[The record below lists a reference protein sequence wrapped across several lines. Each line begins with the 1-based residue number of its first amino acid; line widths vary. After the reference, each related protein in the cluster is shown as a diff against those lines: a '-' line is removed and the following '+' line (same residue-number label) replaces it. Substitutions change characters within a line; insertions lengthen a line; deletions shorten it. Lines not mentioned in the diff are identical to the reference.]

1 MVEAVPKR
9 AKIGAFNRLS
19 GPLTMYIQGFAS
31 RGDSRMLKALAGLA
45 LMVSAAPAWA
55 ASQPTDFGVRT
66 VTGEAAVASEP
77 AVIATGTQVDIRS
90 AASIGSQWGRVTSTW
105 RSPERNRRVGGVRNS
120 FHLSGR
126 AIDIARR
133 PGVSHW
139 QIAAAFRNAGYR
151 LIESL
156 DEGDHSHFAFGTGE
170 GPVYRPLNRPQ
181 PQQAQQRTA
190 ATQWRVVTAAS
201 AILK

>member
-1 MVEAVPKR
+1 MC
-9 AKIGAFNRLS
+9 
-19 GPLTMYIQGFAS
+19 
-31 RGDSRMLKALAGLA
+31 
-45 LMVSAAPAWA
+45 A
-55 ASQPTDFGVRT
+55 ASSTTDFGVRA
-66 VTGEAAVASEP
+66 VSGEAALVAEPVSEATR
-77 AVIATGTQVDIRS
+77 AVTSVVSGGRINLAA
-90 AASIGSQWGRVTSTW
+90 AASLGSRWGRVTSTW
-105 RSPERNRRVGGVRNS
+105 RSPEHNRRVGGVRNS

-170 GPVYRPLNRPQ
+170 GPVYRPLYRQQRQQ
-181 PQQAQQRTA
+181 PQERSAS
-190 ATQWRVVTAAS
+190 TQWRVVTAAS

>member
-1 MVEAVPKR
+1 
-9 AKIGAFNRLS
+9 
-19 GPLTMYIQGFAS
+19 
-31 RGDSRMLKALAGLA
+31 MLKAFAGTL
-45 LMVSAAPAWA
+45 LVLSAAPAWA
-55 ASQPTDFGVRT
+55 ASPTTDFGVRA
-66 VTGEAAVASEP
+66 VPGEVALVAAPAGQATRAVAN
-77 AVIATGTQVDIRS
+77 VMTGGRINIS
-90 AASIGSQWGRVTSTW
+90 AAASLGSHWGRVTSTW
-105 RSPERNRRVGGVRNS
+105 RSPEHNRRVGGVRNS
-120 FHLSGR
+120 YHMSGR

-156 DEGDHSHFAFGTGE
+156 DEGDHSHFAFGTGD

-181 PQQAQQRTA
+181 PQQQLARGASTP
-190 ATQWRVVTAAS
+190 WRVVTAAS

>member
-1 MVEAVPKR
+1 
-9 AKIGAFNRLS
+9 
-19 GPLTMYIQGFAS
+19 
-31 RGDSRMLKALAGLA
+31 MLKVLSAVVL
-45 LMVSAAPAWA
+45 VTSAAPVCAA
-55 ASQPTDFGVRT
+55 ASATDFGVRA
-66 VTGEAAVASEP
+66 VSGEAALMAEP
-77 AVIATGTQVDIRS
+77 VTSATRAMTSVVTGGRINIA
-90 AASIGSQWGRVTSTW
+90 AAAGIGSRWGRVTSTW
-105 RSPERNRRVGGVRNS
+105 RSPAHNRRVGGVRNS

-156 DEGDHSHFAFGTGE
+156 DEGDHSHFAFGTGD
-170 GPVYRPLNRPQ
+170 GPVYRPLNRQ
-181 PQQAQQRTA
+181 PQQPQERTA
-190 ATQWRVVTAAS
+190 STQWRVVTAAS

>member
-1 MVEAVPKR
+1 
-9 AKIGAFNRLS
+9 
-19 GPLTMYIQGFAS
+19 
-31 RGDSRMLKALAGLA
+31 MLKLLSAVFL
-45 LMVSAAPAWA
+45 VTSAAPVWA
-55 ASQPTDFGVRT
+55 ASSATDFGVRA
-66 VTGEAAVASEP
+66 VTGEAARMAEPVTSATRAVTSAVMTGGRINLAAVA
-77 AVIATGTQVDIRS
+77 G
-90 AASIGSQWGRVTSTW
+90 IGSHWGRVTSTYG
-105 RSPERNRRVGGVRNS
+105 SPEHTRRVGGGRNS
-120 FHLSGR
+120 YHMSGR

-170 GPVYRPLNRPQ
+170 GPVYRPLNR
-181 PQQAQQRTA
+181 QQAQQSQQRSA
-190 ATQWRVVTAAS
+190 STQWGMVTAAS

>member
-1 MVEAVPKR
+1 
-9 AKIGAFNRLS
+9 
-19 GPLTMYIQGFAS
+19 
-31 RGDSRMLKALAGLA
+31 MLKAFAGTL
-45 LMVSAAPAWA
+45 LILSAAPAWA
-55 ASQPTDFGVRT
+55 ASSTTDFGVRA
-66 VTGEAAVASEP
+66 VAGEAALVAEP
-77 AVIATGTQVDIRS
+77 VVSASRAVSSAVTGGRINL
-90 AASIGSQWGRVTSTW
+90 AAVAGIGSQWGRVTSTY
-105 RSPERNRRVGGVRNS
+105 RSPEHNRRVGGVRNS
-120 FHLSGR
+120 YHMSGR

-156 DEGDHSHFAFGTGE
+156 DEGDHSHFAFGIGE

-181 PQQAQQRTA
+181 PQQYAQQRSA
-190 ATQWRVVTAAS
+190 STQWGMVTAAS